1 MKTNLFWSW
10 FLANEKKLRS
20 IHTLPESECNQ
31 LLFWFYQHLRCY
43 SADIGFQILIKTSS
57 KKRRT
62 LTFSTSSDSEVHQII
77 LNLIQ
82 SAPEI
87 PNWIIS
93 TTIETL
99 SEDDSEYLENEFN
112 INKASFI
119 TSNIKSWIQHIDP
132 VTNKFIVGIILNFQ
146 TANINPEIA
155 HLTVVRILKETLGD
169 YIYNHYIENII
180 IHNQLPNDK
189 EVLELK
195 ELKIYLEEYKS

>member
-1 MKTNLFWSW
+1 MNTNLFWSW

-20 IHTLPESECNQ
+20 IHTLPEIEGKQ
-31 LLFWFYQHLRCY
+31 LLFWFYQYLRCY

-62 LTFSTSSDSEVHQII
+62 LTFFTSGDSEAHQII
-77 LNLIQ
+77 SNLIQ
-82 SAPEI
+82 SAPKI

-93 TTIETL
+93 TTVETL

-132 VTNKFIVGIILNFQ
+132 VTNKLIVGIILNFP

-155 HLTVVRILKETLGD
+155 HLTVVRILKEILGD
-169 YIYNHYIENII
+169 YIYNHRIENII

-189 EVLELK
+189 KVFELRELK
-195 ELKIYLEEYKS
+195 LYLEGY